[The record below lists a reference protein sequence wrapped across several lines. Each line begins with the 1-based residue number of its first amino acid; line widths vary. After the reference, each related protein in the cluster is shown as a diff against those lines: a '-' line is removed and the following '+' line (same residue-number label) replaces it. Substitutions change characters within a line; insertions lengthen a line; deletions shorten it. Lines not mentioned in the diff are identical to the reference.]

1 MGLLADRVGNRMGAR
16 QGYRT
21 FARMQR
27 RRSSM
32 QDKAGVRQDFQPAG
46 EEPAPAPAAAP
57 AVAAPAQPQYVGEL
71 EQLAHLRDQGV
82 ITAEDFDAKKK
93 QLLGI

>member
-1 MGLLADRVGNRMGAR
+1 MGLLAERVGNRMGAR

-27 RRSSM
+27 RRTGM
-32 QDKAGVRQDFQPAG
+32 QSKMGVRQDFQPAG
-46 EEPAPAPAAAP
+46 EAPAAEEP
-57 AVAAPAQPQYVGEL
+57 PPAAPAQADYVAEL

>member
-1 MGLLADRVGNRMGAR
+1 MGLLAERVANRMGAR

-46 EEPAPAPAAAP
+46 EEPAAPPEPAP
-57 AVAAPAQPQYVGEL
+57 PQYVGEL

-82 ITAEDFDAKKK
+82 ITAQDFDAKKK

>member
-27 RRSSM
+27 RRSFM

-46 EEPAPAPAAAP
+46 EEPAGEQPAAQ
-57 AVAAPAQPQYVGEL
+57 APAQTGYVSEL

>member
-1 MGLLADRVGNRMGAR
+1 MGMR

-21 FARMQR
+21 MARMQR
-27 RRSSM
+27 RRSFVQNRM
-32 QDKAGVRQDFQPAG
+32 GTRQDFEPAG
-46 EEPAPAPAAAP
+46 EADPPPTAAQP
-57 AVAAPAQPQYVGEL
+57 AAPAQPSYVAEL

-82 ITAEDFDAKKK
+82 ISADDFDAKKR

>member
-1 MGLLADRVGNRMGAR
+1 MGLLAERIGNRAEAR

-32 QDKAGVRQDFQPAG
+32 QNRMGVRQDFQPAG
-46 EEPAPAPAAAP
+46 EPEAAP
-57 AVAAPAQPQYVGEL
+57 PPPQPSAPAQPAYVAEL
-71 EQLAHLRDQGV
+71 AQLAQLRDQGV
-82 ITAEDFDAKKK
+82 ITAEDFEAKKK